1 MEVIDMAKNIKKAK
15 DKQRAKYKAK
25 IKEKQIKENDIL
37 YICTECGIKEYI
49 PRDVVEMFD
58 EIDDE
63 NIMEPPTFS
72 CEKCG
77 AIMRPKKYEGVH
89 GITYEF

>member
-1 MEVIDMAKNIKKAK
+1 M
-15 DKQRAKYKAK
+15 
-25 IKEKQIKENDIL
+25 

-63 NIMEPPTFS
+63 NIIEPPTFS

-77 AIMRPKKYEGVH
+77 AIMRPQKYEGVH

>member
-1 MEVIDMAKNIKKAK
+1 MAKKNKKIK

-25 IKEKQIKENDIL
+25 LKENLIEEDGVL
-37 YICTECGIKEYI
+37 YICTECGVEEYI

-63 NIMEPPTFS
+63 NEIDMLRNGS
-72 CEKCG
+72 N
-77 AIMRPKKYEGVH
+77 
-89 GITYEF
+89 

>member
-1 MEVIDMAKNIKKAK
+1 
-15 DKQRAKYKAK
+15 
-25 IKEKQIKENDIL
+25 L
-37 YICTECGIKEYI
+37 YICTECGVEEYI

-58 EIDDE
+58 EIDDQ

-77 AIMRPKKYEGVH
+77 AIMKPQKYEGVH
-89 GITYEF
+89 GLTYEF

>member
-1 MEVIDMAKNIKKAK
+1 MARKTRKVK

-25 IKEKQIKENDIL
+25 KVIETIKEELIL
-37 YICTECGIKEYI
+37 YKCTECEIEEFI

-63 NIMEPPTFS
+63 NIYEPPTFS
-72 CEKCG
+72 CEVCG
-77 AIMRPKKYEGVH
+77 GIMRTENYEGVH
-89 GITYEF
+89 GITYKF

>member
-1 MEVIDMAKNIKKAK
+1 MAKKSKKIK

-25 IKEKQIKENDIL
+25 IKEKQIKEEGIL
-37 YICTECGIKEYI
+37 YICTECGVEEYI

-63 NIMEPPTFS
+63 NIIEPPTFS